1 MSAFSTI
8 SALRR
13 RRPEGLPEGNAAAG
27 GGLQGVACWGRLAG
41 SGSQGGLAGGA
52 LQGAPCRERLAGSA
66 LLGGASQGAPRRG
79 RLAGGVGGPP
89 PRPRDVPASG
99 SPLRPA
105 PARSG
110 PTSPATGRLSGL
122 SSPQG
127 TSPLRSV
134 APPPERPLPP
144 ARLHFRD
151 APPPPHA
158 RNHATSQPRNLATP
172 QPRNHATTQPR
183 SLRTPS
189 ATQKGPSPRGE
200 SPFASG
206 WRRAPIRGTRAG
218 YRLQRPNRRR
228 RPRWDP
234 WRASAGSCSGP
245 PSAPQSARRGQP
257 SEPPKH
263 RPNQS
268 AG

>member
-27 GGLQGVACWGRLAG
+27 GGLQGAARRGGACRGGACRGRLAG
-41 SGSQGGLAGGA
+41 SA
-52 LQGAPCRERLAGSA
+52 LQGAPCWGGCLAGGRLA
-66 LLGGASQGAPRRG
+66 GGASQGAPRRG
-79 RLAGGVGGPP
+79 RWRTATPSEECSRFWLSAPT
-89 PRPRDVPASG
+89 RSG
-99 SPLRPA
+99 PLRPDQSGHRA
-105 PARSG
+105 TFRPLLPSGHLSASVCCSAAGASPPSG
-110 PTSPATGRLSGL
+110 PPA
-122 SSPQG
+122 
-127 TSPLRSV
+127 LR
-134 APPPERPLPP
+134 RCP
-144 ARLHFRD
+144 A
-151 APPPPHA
+151 ASA
-158 RNHATSQPRNLATP
+158 RP
-172 QPRNHATTQPR
+172 QPRNHAATQPR
-183 SLRTPS
+183 SLRNPS

>member
-27 GGLQGVACWGRLAG
+27 GGLQGAPRRGR
-41 SGSQGGLAGGA
+41 LAGGA
-52 LQGAPCRERLAGSA
+52 LQGAPCW
-66 LLGGASQGAPRRG
+66 GGVPRRG

-89 PRPRDVPASG
+89 PHPRDVPASG

-144 ARLHFRD
+144 ARLHFGD

-158 RNHATSQPRNLATP
+158 RNHATSQPRNLAT
-172 QPRNHATTQPR
+172 TQPR
-183 SLRTPS
+183 SLRNPS

>member
-27 GGLQGVACWGRLAG
+27 GGLQGVAC
-41 SGSQGGLAGGA
+41 
-52 LQGAPCRERLAGSA
+52 RERLAGGGLPGAPSRERLA
-66 LLGGASQGAPRRG
+66 GGGASQGAPRRG

-105 PARSG
+105 PTRSG

-144 ARLHFRD
+144 ARLHFGD

-158 RNHATSQPRNLATP
+158 RNHATSQPRNLTTP
-172 QPRNHATTQPR
+172 QPR
-183 SLRTPS
+183 SLRNPS

>member
-27 GGLQGVACWGRLAG
+27 VACRGWLAG
-41 SGSQGGLAGGA
+41 SA
-52 LQGAPCRERLAGSA
+52 LQGAPCW
-66 LLGGASQGAPRRG
+66 GGASQGAPRRG
-79 RLAGGVGGPP
+79 RWRTATPSEGCSRFWL
-89 PRPRDVPASG
+89 S
-99 SPLRPA
+99 A
-105 PARSG
+105 PTRSG

-144 ARLHFRD
+144 ARLHFGD

-172 QPRNHATTQPR
+172 QPRNHAATQPPQPLSHAKR
-183 SLRTPS
+183 ALPAWGEPFCIGMASCAYPRNESRIPATTAEPTTP
-189 ATQKGPSPRGE
+189 ATLGPMACISR
-200 SPFASG
+200 
-206 WRRAPIRGTRAG
+206 
-218 YRLQRPNRRR
+218 
-228 RPRWDP
+228 
-234 WRASAGSCSGP
+234 
-245 PSAPQSARRGQP
+245 
-257 SEPPKH
+257 
-263 RPNQS
+263 
-268 AG
+268 

>member
-13 RRPEGLPEGNAAAG
+13 RRPEDLPEGNAAAG
-27 GGLQGVACWGRLAG
+27 GGLQGGACRERLAG
-41 SGSQGGLAGGA
+41 GGLAGGGLAGGGLAGGA
-52 LQGAPCRERLAGSA
+52 LQGAPCWGV
-66 LLGGASQGAPRRG
+66 PRRG

-105 PARSG
+105 PTRSG
-110 PTSPATGRLSGL
+110 PLRPDQSGHRATF
-122 SSPQG
+122 
-127 TSPLRSV
+127 
-134 APPPERPLPP
+134 RPLLPSGHLSASVCCSAAGASPPSGPP
-144 ARLHFRD
+144 ALRRCP
-151 APPPPHA
+151 AASA
-158 RNHATSQPRNLATP
+158 RPQPRNLTTP
-172 QPRNHATTQPR
+172 QPRNPAATQPR
-183 SLRTPS
+183 SLRNPS

>member
-27 GGLQGVACWGRLAG
+27 VACRGWLAG
-41 SGSQGGLAGGA
+41 SGSQGGGLP
-52 LQGAPCRERLAGSA
+52 GAPCRERLAGGCLA
-66 LLGGASQGAPRRG
+66 GGASQGAPRRG

-105 PARSG
+105 PTRSG
-110 PTSPATGRLSGL
+110 PLRPDQSGHRATF
-122 SSPQG
+122 
-127 TSPLRSV
+127 
-134 APPPERPLPP
+134 RPLLPSGHLSASVCCSAAGASPPSGPP
-144 ARLHFRD
+144 ALRRCP
-151 APPPPHA
+151 AASA
-158 RNHATSQPRNLATP
+158 RPQPRNLTTP
-172 QPRNHATTQPR
+172 QPRNPATTQPR
-183 SLRTPS
+183 SLRNPS

-263 RPNQS
+263 RQNQS

>member
-27 GGLQGVACWGRLAG
+27 GGLQGVACRER
-41 SGSQGGLAGGA
+41 LAGGA
-52 LQGAPCRERLAGSA
+52 CRGRLAGSA

-79 RLAGGVGGPP
+79 RWRTATPSEECSRFWLSAPT
-89 PRPRDVPASG
+89 RSD
-99 SPLRPA
+99 PLRPA

-144 ARLHFRD
+144 ARLHFGD

-158 RNHATSQPRNLATP
+158 RNHATSQPRN
-172 QPRNHATTQPR
+172 HATTQPR
-183 SLRTPS
+183 SLRIPS

>member
-27 GGLQGVACWGRLAG
+27 GASQGAARRGRLAG
-41 SGSQGGLAGGA
+41 SA
-52 LQGAPCRERLAGSA
+52 LQGAPCW
-66 LLGGASQGAPRRG
+66 GGASQGAPRRG
-79 RLAGGVGGPP
+79 RWRTATPSEGCSRFWLSAPT
-89 PRPRDVPASG
+89 RSG
-99 SPLRPA
+99 PLRPDQSGHRA
-105 PARSG
+105 TFRPLLPSGHLSASVCCSAAGASPPSG
-110 PTSPATGRLSGL
+110 PPA
-122 SSPQG
+122 
-127 TSPLRSV
+127 LRRCPAAS
-134 APPPERPLPP
+134 ARP
-144 ARLHFRD
+144 
-151 APPPPHA
+151 
-158 RNHATSQPRNLATP
+158 QPRNLTTPQPRNHATP

-183 SLRTPS
+183 SPRNPS

>member
-27 GGLQGVACWGRLAG
+27 GGLQGVACRERLAG
-41 SGSQGGLAGGA
+41 GGLQGAPCWGRLAGGA
-52 LQGAPCRERLAGSA
+52 LQGAPCW
-66 LLGGASQGAPRRG
+66 GGVPRRG

-110 PTSPATGRLSGL
+110 PTSPATGRLSSL

-144 ARLHFRD
+144 ARLHFGD

-158 RNHATSQPRNLATP
+158 RNHATSQPRNLVTT
-172 QPRNHATTQPR
+172 QPRNHATTQPPQPLSHAKR
-183 SLRTPS
+183 ALPAWGEPFCIGMASCAYPKNESRIPAATAEPTTP
-189 ATQKGPSPRGE
+189 ATLGPMACISR
-200 SPFASG
+200 
-206 WRRAPIRGTRAG
+206 
-218 YRLQRPNRRR
+218 
-228 RPRWDP
+228 
-234 WRASAGSCSGP
+234 
-245 PSAPQSARRGQP
+245 
-257 SEPPKH
+257 
-263 RPNQS
+263 
-268 AG
+268 

>member
-13 RRPEGLPEGNAAAG
+13 RRPEDLPEGNAAAG
-27 GGLQGVACWGRLAG
+27 GGSQGEACRGRLAG
-41 SGSQGGLAGGA
+41 SGSQGGA
-52 LQGAPCRERLAGSA
+52 CRGRLAGSA
-66 LLGGASQGAPRRG
+66 LLGGVPRRG
-79 RLAGGVGGPP
+79 RLAGG
-89 PRPRDVPASG
+89 ASQG
-99 SPLRPA
+99 ALADRHPVRGMFPLLALRSDPLRPDQSGHRA
-105 PARSG
+105 TFRPLLPSGHLSASVCCSAAGASPPSG
-110 PTSPATGRLSGL
+110 PPA
-122 SSPQG
+122 
-127 TSPLRSV
+127 LRRCPAAS
-134 APPPERPLPP
+134 ARP
-144 ARLHFRD
+144 
-151 APPPPHA
+151 
-158 RNHATSQPRNLATP
+158 QPRNLTTP
-172 QPRNHATTQPR
+172 QPHNHA
-183 SLRTPS
+183 

>member
-27 GGLQGVACWGRLAG
+27 GGLQGVACRGW
-41 SGSQGGLAGGA
+41 LAGGG
-52 LQGAPCRERLAGSA
+52 LQGAPCRERLAG
-66 LLGGASQGAPRRG
+66 GASQGAPRRG
-79 RLAGGVGGPP
+79 RWRTATPSEGCSRFWLSAPT
-89 PRPRDVPASG
+89 RSG
-99 SPLRPA
+99 PLRPDQSGHRA
-105 PARSG
+105 TFRPLLPSGHLSASVCCSAAGASPPSG
-110 PTSPATGRLSGL
+110 PPA
-122 SSPQG
+122 
-127 TSPLRSV
+127 LR
-134 APPPERPLPP
+134 RCP
-144 ARLHFRD
+144 AASAR
-151 APPPPHA
+151 

-172 QPRNHATTQPR
+172 QPRSHATTQPR
-183 SLRTPS
+183 SLRNPS

>member
-27 GGLQGVACWGRLAG
+27 GGLQGAARR
-41 SGSQGGLAGGA
+41 GGLAGGA
-52 LQGAPCRERLAGSA
+52 LQGAPCW
-66 LLGGASQGAPRRG
+66 GGVPRRG
-79 RLAGGVGGPP
+79 RWRTATPSEGCSRFWL
-89 PRPRDVPASG
+89 S
-99 SPLRPA
+99 A
-105 PARSG
+105 PTRSD
-110 PTSPATGRLSGL
+110 
-122 SSPQG
+122 
-127 TSPLRSV
+127 PLRSDQSGHR
-134 APPPERPLPP
+134 ATFRPLLPSGHLSASVCCSAVGASPPSGPP
-144 ARLHFRD
+144 ALRRCP
-151 APPPPHA
+151 AASA
-158 RNHATSQPRNLATP
+158 RPQPRNLTTP
-172 QPRNHATTQPR
+172 QPRNPATTQPR
-183 SLRTPS
+183 SLRNPS

>member
-27 GGLQGVACWGRLAG
+27 GGLQGVAC
-41 SGSQGGLAGGA
+41 
-52 LQGAPCRERLAGSA
+52 RERLAG
-66 LLGGASQGAPRRG
+66 GASQG

-144 ARLHFRD
+144 ARLHFGD

-158 RNHATSQPRNLATP
+158 RNHATSQPRNHAATQPP
-172 QPRNHATTQPR
+172 QPLSHAKRALPAWGEPFCIGMASCAYPRNESRIPAATAEPT
-183 SLRTPS
+183 TP
-189 ATQKGPSPRGE
+189 ATLGPMACISR
-200 SPFASG
+200 
-206 WRRAPIRGTRAG
+206 
-218 YRLQRPNRRR
+218 
-228 RPRWDP
+228 
-234 WRASAGSCSGP
+234 
-245 PSAPQSARRGQP
+245 
-257 SEPPKH
+257 
-263 RPNQS
+263 
-268 AG
+268 

>member
-27 GGLQGVACWGRLAG
+27 GGLQGGACRERLAG
-41 SGSQGGLAGGA
+41 GGLP
-52 LQGAPCRERLAGSA
+52 GAPCRERLAGEV
-66 LLGGASQGAPRRG
+66 PRRG

-105 PARSG
+105 PDRSG

-144 ARLHFRD
+144 ARLHFGD

-158 RNHATSQPRNLATP
+158 RNHATSQPRNLAT
-172 QPRNHATTQPR
+172 TQPR
-183 SLRTPS
+183 SLRNPS

>member
-27 GGLQGVACWGRLAG
+27 GGSQGAARR
-41 SGSQGGLAGGA
+41 GGLAGGA
-52 LQGAPCRERLAGSA
+52 LQGAPCWGCLA
-66 LLGGASQGAPRRG
+66 GGASQGALADRHPVRG
-79 RLAGGVGGPP
+79 MFPLLAL
-89 PRPRDVPASG
+89 RSD
-99 SPLRPA
+99 PLRPA
-105 PARSG
+105 PARPVRPPGDFPASPPLRAPLRFG
-110 PTSPATGRLSGL
+110 LLLRRRSVPSLRPACTSEMPRRLRTPATTQ
-122 SSPQG
+122 PHN
-127 TSPLRSV
+127 
-134 APPPERPLPP
+134 P
-144 ARLHFRD
+144 A
-151 APPPPHA
+151 
-158 RNHATSQPRNLATP
+158 TT

-183 SLRTPS
+183 SLRNPS

-200 SPFASG
+200 SPFALG

>member
-27 GGLQGVACWGRLAG
+27 GGLQGVAC
-41 SGSQGGLAGGA
+41 
-52 LQGAPCRERLAGSA
+52 RERLAGGA
-66 LLGGASQGAPRRG
+66 CRGRLAGGCLAGGASQGALADRHPVRG
-79 RLAGGVGGPP
+79 MFPLLAL
-89 PRPRDVPASG
+89 RSD
-99 SPLRPA
+99 PLRPA

-144 ARLHFRD
+144 ARLHFGD

-158 RNHATSQPRNLATP
+158 RNHATSQPRNLATT
-172 QPRNHATTQPR
+172 QPRNHAATQPPQPLSHAKR
-183 SLRTPS
+183 ALPAWGEPFCIGMASCAYPRNESRIPAATAEPTTP
-189 ATQKGPSPRGE
+189 ATLGPMACISR
-200 SPFASG
+200 
-206 WRRAPIRGTRAG
+206 
-218 YRLQRPNRRR
+218 
-228 RPRWDP
+228 
-234 WRASAGSCSGP
+234 
-245 PSAPQSARRGQP
+245 
-257 SEPPKH
+257 
-263 RPNQS
+263 
-268 AG
+268 

>member
-27 GGLQGVACWGRLAG
+27 GGLQGVACRERLAG
-41 SGSQGGLAGGA
+41 GGLQGAPCWGRLAGGA
-52 LQGAPCRERLAGSA
+52 LQGAPCW
-66 LLGGASQGAPRRG
+66 GGASQGAPRRG
-79 RLAGGVGGPP
+79 RWRTATPSEGCSRFWLSAPT
-89 PRPRDVPASG
+89 RSG
-99 SPLRPA
+99 PLRPDQSGHRA
-105 PARSG
+105 TFQPLLPSGHLSASVCCSAAGASPPSG
-110 PTSPATGRLSGL
+110 PPA
-122 SSPQG
+122 
-127 TSPLRSV
+127 LRRCPAAS
-134 APPPERPLPP
+134 ARP
-144 ARLHFRD
+144 
-151 APPPPHA
+151 
-158 RNHATSQPRNLATP
+158 QPRNLTTPQPRNPATT

-183 SLRTPS
+183 SLRNPS

>member
-27 GGLQGVACWGRLAG
+27 GWLAGGALQGAARR
-41 SGSQGGLAGGA
+41 GGLAGGA
-52 LQGAPCRERLAGSA
+52 LQGAPCWGGCLAGGASQGAACWGRLAGSA
-66 LLGGASQGAPRRG
+66 LLGVPRRG

-144 ARLHFRD
+144 ARLHFGD

-158 RNHATSQPRNLATP
+158 RNHATSQPRNLATT

-183 SLRTPS
+183 NHA
-189 ATQKGPSPRGE
+189 ATQPPQPLSHAKRALPAWGEPFCIGMASCAYPRNESRIPAATAEPTTPATLGPMACISR
-200 SPFASG
+200 
-206 WRRAPIRGTRAG
+206 
-218 YRLQRPNRRR
+218 
-228 RPRWDP
+228 
-234 WRASAGSCSGP
+234 
-245 PSAPQSARRGQP
+245 
-257 SEPPKH
+257 
-263 RPNQS
+263 
-268 AG
+268 

>member
-1 MSAFSTI
+1 M
-8 SALRR
+8 RR
-13 RRPEGLPEGNAAAG
+13 RAIHAAPFFGIYWCRKGVFAWPDGCCRCCWSWRCACRRARRARRPPPAAG
-27 GGLQGVACWGRLAG
+27 PPRPRAPPPAPAAG
-41 SGSQGGLAGGA
+41 
-52 LQGAPCRERLAGSA
+52 PPPP
-66 LLGGASQGAPRRG
+66 GAPRRG
-79 RLAGGVGGPP
+79 RWRTATPSEGCSRFWLSAPT
-89 PRPRDVPASG
+89 RSG
-99 SPLRPA
+99 PLRPDQSGHRA
-105 PARSG
+105 TFRPLLPSGHFSASVCCSAAGASPPSG
-110 PTSPATGRLSGL
+110 PPA
-122 SSPQG
+122 
-127 TSPLRSV
+127 LRRCPAAS
-134 APPPERPLPP
+134 ARP
-144 ARLHFRD
+144 
-151 APPPPHA
+151 
-158 RNHATSQPRNLATP
+158 QPRNLTTP
-172 QPRNHATTQPR
+172 QPRNPATTQPR
-183 SLRTPS
+183 SLRNPS

>member
-27 GGLQGVACWGRLAG
+27 GGLQGVACRERLAG
-41 SGSQGGLAGGA
+41 GGLP
-52 LQGAPCRERLAGSA
+52 GAPCRERFAGGCLA
-66 LLGGASQGAPRRG
+66 GGASQGALADRHPVRG
-79 RLAGGVGGPP
+79 MFPLLAL
-89 PRPRDVPASG
+89 RSD
-99 SPLRPA
+99 PLRPDQSGHRA
-105 PARSG
+105 TFRPLLPSGHLSASVCCSAAGASPPSG
-110 PTSPATGRLSGL
+110 PPA
-122 SSPQG
+122 
-127 TSPLRSV
+127 LR
-134 APPPERPLPP
+134 RCP
-144 ARLHFRD
+144 A
-151 APPPPHA
+151 ASA
-158 RNHATSQPRNLATP
+158 RP

-183 SLRTPS
+183 SLRNPS

>member
-13 RRPEGLPEGNAAAG
+13 RRPECLPEGNAAAG
-27 GGLQGVACWGRLAG
+27 GGLQGVARR
-41 SGSQGGLAGGA
+41 GGLA
-52 LQGAPCRERLAGSA
+52 
-66 LLGGASQGAPRRG
+66 GGASQGAPCWG
-79 RLAGGVGGPP
+79 CLAGG
-89 PRPRDVPASG
+89 ASQG
-99 SPLRPA
+99 ALADRHPVRGMFPLLALRSDPLRPDQSGHRA
-105 PARSG
+105 TFRPLLPSGHLSASVCCSAAGASPPSG
-110 PTSPATGRLSGL
+110 PPALRRCPAASAR
-122 SSPQG
+122 PQ
-127 TSPLRSV
+127 P
-134 APPPERPLPP
+134 
-144 ARLHFRD
+144 
-151 APPPPHA
+151 
-158 RNHATSQPRNLATP
+158 RNLTTSQPRNP
-172 QPRNHATTQPR
+172 ATTQPR
-183 SLRTPS
+183 SLRNPS

-200 SPFASG
+200 SPFASE

>member
-27 GGLQGVACWGRLAG
+27 GG
-41 SGSQGGLAGGA
+41 SQGGGLP
-52 LQGAPCRERLAGSA
+52 GAPCRERLA
-66 LLGGASQGAPRRG
+66 GGASQGAPRRG
-79 RLAGGVGGPP
+79 RLAGG
-89 PRPRDVPASG
+89 ASQG
-99 SPLRPA
+99 ALADCHPVRGMFPLLALRSDPLRPA

-144 ARLHFRD
+144 ARLHFGD

-158 RNHATSQPRNLATP
+158 RNHATP
-172 QPRNHATTQPR
+172 QPRNPATTQPR
-183 SLRTPS
+183 SHAASATPQPRSLRNPS

>member
-13 RRPEGLPEGNAAAG
+13 RRPEDLPEGNAAAG
-27 GGLQGVACWGRLAG
+27 GGSQGAPRWGR
-41 SGSQGGLAGGA
+41 LAGGA
-52 LQGAPCRERLAGSA
+52 LQGAPCWGCLA
-66 LLGGASQGAPRRG
+66 GGASLGVPRRG
-79 RLAGGVGGPP
+79 RLAGDVGGPP

-144 ARLHFRD
+144 ARLHFGD

-158 RNHATSQPRNLATP
+158 RNHATSQPRNLAT
-172 QPRNHATTQPR
+172 TQPR
-183 SLRTPS
+183 SLRNPS

>member
-27 GGLQGVACWGRLAG
+27 GGLQGAPRWGR
-41 SGSQGGLAGGA
+41 LAGGA
-52 LQGAPCRERLAGSA
+52 LQGAARRGRLAGGA
-66 LLGGASQGAPRRG
+66 LLGG

-110 PTSPATGRLSGL
+110 PTSPATGRLSSL

-144 ARLHFRD
+144 ARLHFGD

-172 QPRNHATTQPR
+172 QPRNPATTQPR
-183 SLRTPS
+183 SPRNPS

-206 WRRAPIRGTRAG
+206 WRRAPIRGTKAG

>member
-13 RRPEGLPEGNAAAG
+13 RRPEDLPEGNAAAG
-27 GGLQGVACWGRLAG
+27 GG
-41 SGSQGGLAGGA
+41 SQGAARRGRLAGGA
-52 LQGAPCRERLAGSA
+52 LPGAPCRERLAG
-66 LLGGASQGAPRRG
+66 GASPGAPRRG

-110 PTSPATGRLSGL
+110 PASPATGRLSGL

-144 ARLHFRD
+144 ARLHFGD

-158 RNHATSQPRNLATP
+158 RNHATSQPRNHAATQPPQPRNHATSQPRNLTTP
-172 QPRNHATTQPR
+172 QPRNHAATQPPQPLSHAKR
-183 SLRTPS
+183 ALPAWGEPFCIGMASCAYPRNESRIPAATAEPTTP
-189 ATQKGPSPRGE
+189 ATLGPMACISR
-200 SPFASG
+200 
-206 WRRAPIRGTRAG
+206 
-218 YRLQRPNRRR
+218 
-228 RPRWDP
+228 
-234 WRASAGSCSGP
+234 
-245 PSAPQSARRGQP
+245 
-257 SEPPKH
+257 
-263 RPNQS
+263 
-268 AG
+268 

>member
-13 RRPEGLPEGNAAAG
+13 RRPEDLPEGNAAAG
-27 GGLQGVACWGRLAG
+27 GGSQGEACRGRLAG
-41 SGSQGGLAGGA
+41 SGSQGGGLP
-52 LQGAPCRERLAGSA
+52 GAPCRERLAGSA
-66 LLGGASQGAPRRG
+66 LQGAPCWGGVPRRG
-79 RLAGGVGGPP
+79 RLAGG
-89 PRPRDVPASG
+89 ASQG
-99 SPLRPA
+99 ALADRHPVRGMFPLLALRSDPLRPDQSGHRA
-105 PARSG
+105 TFRPLLPSGHLSASVCCSAAGASPPSG
-110 PTSPATGRLSGL
+110 PPA
-122 SSPQG
+122 
-127 TSPLRSV
+127 LRRCPAAS
-134 APPPERPLPP
+134 ARP
-144 ARLHFRD
+144 
-151 APPPPHA
+151 
-158 RNHATSQPRNLATP
+158 QPRNLTTP
-172 QPRNHATTQPR
+172 QPHNHA
-183 SLRTPS
+183 

>member
-27 GGLQGVACWGRLAG
+27 GGLQGVACRGWLAG
-41 SGSQGGLAGGA
+41 SGSQGGGLP
-52 LQGAPCRERLAGSA
+52 GAPCRERLA
-66 LLGGASQGAPRRG
+66 GGASQGAPRRG
-79 RLAGGVGGPP
+79 RWRTATPSEGCSRFWL
-89 PRPRDVPASG
+89 S
-99 SPLRPA
+99 A
-105 PARSG
+105 PTRSG

-144 ARLHFRD
+144 ARLHFGD

-172 QPRNHATTQPR
+172 QPRNHAATQPPQPLSHAKR
-183 SLRTPS
+183 ALPAWGEPFCIGMASCAYPRNESRIPAATAEPTTP
-189 ATQKGPSPRGE
+189 ATLGPMACISR
-200 SPFASG
+200 
-206 WRRAPIRGTRAG
+206 
-218 YRLQRPNRRR
+218 
-228 RPRWDP
+228 
-234 WRASAGSCSGP
+234 
-245 PSAPQSARRGQP
+245 
-257 SEPPKH
+257 
-263 RPNQS
+263 
-268 AG
+268 

>member
-13 RRPEGLPEGNAAAG
+13 RRPEDLPEGNAAAG
-27 GGLQGVACWGRLAG
+27 GGLP
-41 SGSQGGLAGGA
+41 
-52 LQGAPCRERLAGSA
+52 GAPCRERLAGGACRGRLAGSA
-66 LLGGASQGAPRRG
+66 LLGGASQGAVAVRQRHPVRG
-79 RLAGGVGGPP
+79 MFPLLAL
-89 PRPRDVPASG
+89 RSD
-99 SPLRPA
+99 PLRPA

-144 ARLHFRD
+144 ARLHFGD

-172 QPRNHATTQPR
+172 QPR
-183 SLRTPS
+183 SLRNPS